1 MRVRRLLSLL
11 VVSSSALCLEAQDAA
26 AEKVSNWIA
35 QPAWSSS
42 EARGALEAQSAT
54 DPLPFVGVTPC
65 RIVDTRG
72 NGFGGAYGP
81 PSLSPG
87 VQRSFPL
94 IGQCG
99 IPSGA
104 EAVSLNI
111 TVTNGTGPGFVK
123 IFPEGAPPPKVSTL
137 NFVAGQTVANAAIVP
152 LGFGGGIIVQ
162 AGVSGTDL
170 IIDTNGYFG
179 TSMDGL
185 GVNTFLGVHAGN
197 ATMTGGPNTGIG
209 FGAFAGN
216 TTGGAD
222 TAIGFASLQD
232 NLSGSGNVAVGG
244 QSLFK
249 NLTGNGNTAVGN
261 LALIGNVSGSGNVA
275 VGNDACYFTTGDN
288 NICIGNAGAGG
299 QGGTIRIGTK
309 GVHGDTFIAGIFGT
323 SSSNGVGVFVN
334 SQGQLGTDTSSRRF
348 KEEIR
353 DIGEES
359 DGLMRLRPVAFRYKP
374 DLDPAGLQQYG
385 LIAEEVAE
393 VYPDLVAYG
402 ADGQPVTVRYHLVN
416 ALLLSEVQKQHRAIA
431 ELETRHRTEME
442 ALRTRLA
449 ELEERI
455 EASRK

>member
-1 MRVRRLLSLL
+1 MRINRFLPLL
-11 VVSSSALCLEAQDAA
+11 VVLSAALHLEAQNAA
-26 AEKVSNWIA
+26 LESVLDWPTPA
-35 QPAWSSS
+35 AWSSS
-42 EARGALEAQSAT
+42 QAREAPEAQSAT

-72 NGFGGAYGP
+72 NGFTGAYGP

-87 VQRSFPL
+87 GQRVFPL
-94 IGQCG
+94 VGQCG
-99 IPSGA
+99 IPDAA

-111 TVTNGTGPGFVK
+111 TVTDGAGPGFVRVY
-123 IFPEGAPPPKVSTL
+123 PAAATPPKVSTL

-152 LGFGGGIIVQ
+152 LGAGGGIAVQ
-162 AGVSGTDL
+162 AGVSGADV

-179 TSMDGL
+179 SSMDGL
-185 GVNTFLGVHAGN
+185 GINTFLGVHAGN

-232 NLSGSGNVAVGG
+232 NISGSGNVAIGG
-244 QSLFK
+244 QSLFS
-249 NLTGNGNTAVGN
+249 NLTGNANTAVGN
-261 LALIGNVSGSGNVA
+261 VALIDNVSGSGNVA
-275 VGNDACYFTTGDN
+275 VGNGACFFTTGNN
-288 NICIGNAGAGG
+288 NICIGNNGVGG
-299 QGGTIRIGTK
+299 QGGTIRIGTT

-323 SSSNGVGVFVN
+323 SSSSGVGVFVN

-348 KEEIR
+348 KEGIR

-359 DGLMRLRPVAFRYKP
+359 DALMRLRPVAFRYKP
-374 DLDPAGLQQYG
+374 DIDPAGLPQYG
-385 LIAEEVAE
+385 LIAEEVAD

-402 ADGQPVTVRYHLVN
+402 TDGQPVTVRYHLIN
-416 ALLLSEVQKQHRAIA
+416 ALLLNVVQKHNRMIEELEKQHRA
-431 ELETRHRTEME
+431 EMV
-442 ALRTRLA
+442 ALLARLA
-449 ELEERI
+449 DLEERI

>member
-1 MRVRRLLSLL
+1 MGVVMRVSRLLPLL
-11 VVSSSALCLEAQDAA
+11 VVSAA
-26 AEKVSNWIA
+26 AL
-35 QPAWSSS
+35 
-42 EARGALEAQSAT
+42 RLEAQSAT
-54 DPLPFVGVTPC
+54 DPLPFIGVTPC

-81 PSLSPG
+81 PSLSSG
-87 VQRSFPL
+87 VQRSFAL

-99 IPSGA
+99 IAAAA

-111 TVTNGTGPGFVK
+111 TVTNAAGPGFIKV
-123 IFPEGAPPPKVSTL
+123 FPEGAPPPKVSTL

-152 LGFGGGIIVQ
+152 LGFGGGITVQ

-170 IIDTNGYFG
+170 IVDTNGYFG
-179 TSMDGL
+179 SSMDGL
-185 GVNTFLGVHAGN
+185 GINTFLGVHAGN

-209 FGAFAGN
+209 LGAFAGN

-222 TAIGFASLQD
+222 IAIGFASLQ
-232 NLSGSGNVAVGG
+232 NNISGSANVAIGG
-244 QSLFK
+244 QSLFD
-249 NLTGNGNTAVGN
+249 NQTGNGNTAVGN
-261 LALIGNVSGSGNVA
+261 FALIHNVSGSGNVA
-275 VGNDACYFTTGDN
+275 VGSSACYFTTGDN
-288 NICIGNAGAGG
+288 NICIGNAGAAG

-374 DLDPAGLQQYG
+374 DIDPAGLQQYG

-393 VYPDLVAYG
+393 VYPDLVAYDS
-402 ADGQPVTVRYHLVN
+402 DGQPVTVRYHLVN
-416 ALLLSEVQKQHRAIA
+416 ALLLDEVQKQHRAIE
-431 ELETRHRTEME
+431 ELETRHRAEMKALE
-442 ALRTRLA
+442 ARLA
-449 ELEERI
+449 EVERRLA
-455 EASRK
+455 ASRK